1 VLPLGQADGE
11 APPAALRGKRVAVVQ
26 SNYIPWKGY
35 FDLIAGVDVFVLY
48 DDAQY
53 TRRDWRNRN
62 RIKTAQGVQ
71 WLTVPV
77 QVTGKYHQ
85 LIREVVVS
93 DPGWAAAHWRTLIH
107 HYGKAAGFTEVA
119 PALEGLYRD
128 VAATQ
133 RLSEIN
139 YHFLTGINKL
149 LGIATPLKWSSELEL
164 TGDRTQR
171 LLGMCRQLGA
181 VTYVSGPTAR
191 GYLEE
196 RLFQDAGIGV
206 EWADYSAYPEYRQ
219 LHPPFDHHV
228 SIVDLLLNE
237 GTAARR
243 FLKHA

>member
-1 VLPLGQADGE
+1 VLPLGHADAAARAA
-11 APPAALRGKRVAVVQ
+11 APRGTRVAVVQ

-62 RIKTAQGVQ
+62 RIKTAHGVQ

-77 QVTGKYHQ
+77 QVTGKYLQ
-85 LIREVVVS
+85 PVREVVIS
-93 DPGWAAAHWRTLIH
+93 DPGWAATHWRTLTH
-107 HYGKAAGFTEVA
+107 HYGKAAGFAAVA

-128 VAATQ
+128 VAASQ

-139 YHFLTGINKL
+139 HHFLTGINKL
-149 LGIATPLKWSSELEL
+149 LGITTPIRWSSELEL
-164 TGDRTQR
+164 MGDRTER

-181 VTYVSGPTAR
+181 ATYVSGPTAR
-191 GYLEE
+191 GYLDE
-196 RLFQDAGIGV
+196 RLFQDAGIAV

-219 LHPPFDHHV
+219 LHPPFEHHV
-228 SIVDLLLNE
+228 SIVDVLLNE
-237 GTAARR
+237 GTNARQ